1 MGGMAM
7 ITRLSRIVFPLFLF
21 VIMTV
26 SYAWGESGDVAIVYS
41 NNINGQV
48 YPAG

>member
-1 MGGMAM
+1 M
-7 ITRLSRIVFPLFLF
+7 IIRLSRIVFFLVF
-21 VIMTV
+21 FAAMIS
-26 SYAWGESGDVAIVYS
+26 SYAWGEGRGVAIVYS

>member
-1 MGGMAM
+1 MGGMTM
-7 ITRLSRIVFPLFLF
+7 VTRMSRIVLFLFLF
-21 VIMTV
+21 VTMV
-26 SYAWGESGDVAIVYS
+26 APYAWGEGRDVAIVYS

>member
-1 MGGMAM
+1 MG
-7 ITRLSRIVFPLFLF
+7 TRLSRIAFLF
-21 VIMTV
+21 FLIVTMAV
-26 SYAWGESGDVAIVYS
+26 PCAWGEGRDVAIVYS

>member
-1 MGGMAM
+1 MMV
-7 ITRLSRIVFPLFLF
+7 TRLSRIAFFLFLF
-21 VIMTV
+21 VTMV
-26 SYAWGESGDVAIVYS
+26 VPYVWGESRDVAIVYS